1 MKISQKAFI
10 SRHSVVSGNV
20 EIGDRVSVW
29 PKAVI
34 RGDIEYI
41 EIAQNSNV
49 QDGCVLHPNHGKPVI
64 IGKNVTVGHNAV
76 VHGCKIGDNCLI
88 GMGAIILDGVTV
100 EDNCIIAAGSLVSPG
115 KTVKKGTLWMGF
127 PAKFCRDLTEQDLKS
142 IADNAD
148 EYVLLAQKAQSA
160 KEDFV

>member
-160 KEDFV
+160 KEDFI

>member
-10 SRHSVVSGNV
+10 SRHSVISGNV

-88 GMGAIILDGVTV
+88 GMGAVILDGVTV

-127 PAKFCRDLTEQDLKS
+127 PAKYCRDLTEQDLKS
-142 IADNAD
+142 IAANAD
-148 EYVLLAQKAQSA
+148 EYVALAQKARSE
-160 KEDFV
+160 KEDFI

>member
-127 PAKFCRDLTEQDLKS
+127 PAKFCRNLTEQDLKS

-160 KEDFV
+160 KEDFI

>member
-88 GMGAIILDGVTV
+88 GMDAIILDGVTV

-160 KEDFV
+160 KEDFI

>member
-29 PKAVI
+29 TKAVI

-127 PAKFCRDLTEQDLKS
+127 PAKFCRNLTEQDLKS

-160 KEDFV
+160 KEDFI

>member
-49 QDGCVLHPNHGKPVI
+49 QDGCVLHPNNGKPVI

-160 KEDFV
+160 KEDFI

>member
-148 EYVLLAQKAQSA
+148 EYVLLAQNAQSA
-160 KEDFV
+160 KEDFI